1 VSACIAAY
9 ALALGLSVC
18 ASHLLAVL
26 DHPTGPNDY
35 RNPVTGIVGGLAAGI
50 GEEVV
55 VVVGPVAAA
64 LLARPR
70 IALRVLL
77 PVLIAMRL
85 IYHAYYGWHL
95 IGLTLWAA
103 ASALLVYRWGSWR
116 LLAGFVAVHA
126 AFDMAVSLP
135 ALNSITVPVV
145 GLVVVP
151 AAALAA
157 LGLSS
162 RFCSRRRADAPVEGS
177 RT

>member
-1 VSACIAAY
+1 MSACVAGY

-18 ASHLLAVL
+18 AAYSLAFL
-26 DHPTGPNDY
+26 DHPSGPDDY
-35 RNPVTGIVGGLAAGI
+35 PNPLTGIVSGLAAGI

-77 PVLIAMRL
+77 PVLVAMRL

-95 IGLTLWAA
+95 IGLVVWAA
-103 ASALLVYRWGSWR
+103 ASALLVYRWGCWR
-116 LLAGFVAVHA
+116 ILAGFVAVHA
-126 AFDMAVSLP
+126 AFDIAVSMP
-135 ALNSITVPVV
+135 ALNNMTVPVV

-151 AAALAA
+151 AVALSV

-162 RFCSRRRADAPVEGS
+162 HIRSRSHAEALRP
-177 RT
+177 